1 MPRGKVVDDIP
12 VQVFRPA
19 SQIASWTLFGMLTL
33 IGAIEA
39 SAYDTAKLTAHV
51 VNSHI
56 HFAFEWAMAMVFF
69 GVLGMIGKLLE
80 RPLAS
85 GVAAAGGAF
94 GYLAFTL
101 AAVYDHVQF
110 GVPELTIPVMT
121 ATLAVMYV
129 VLSAMEFLVFSRN
142 RHGPT

>member
-56 HFAFEWAMAMVFF
+56 HFAFEWAMAMVVGFSATMSMPLS
-69 GVLGMIGKLLE
+69 VKKTPPPCNPT
-80 RPLAS
+80 RPC
-85 GVAAAGGAF
+85 
-94 GYLAFTL
+94 
-101 AAVYDHVQF
+101 
-110 GVPELTIPVMT
+110 
-121 ATLAVMYV
+121 
-129 VLSAMEFLVFSRN
+129 
-142 RHGPT
+142 